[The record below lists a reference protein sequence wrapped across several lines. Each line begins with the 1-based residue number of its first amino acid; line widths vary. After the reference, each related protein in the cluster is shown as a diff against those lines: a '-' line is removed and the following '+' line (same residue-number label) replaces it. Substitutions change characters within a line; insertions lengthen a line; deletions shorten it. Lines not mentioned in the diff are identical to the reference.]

1 MKKCVLATLILAITQ
16 PAFAIRE
23 YHKISKSLRAQGMG
37 GAFYAL
43 SNDEYAL
50 FYNPAGLSFYDEG
63 WQLMLPINLAVGQ
76 NAISKYSS
84 IVNAFQSSGSISTV
98 ASNLDPLRNQPFSL
112 NAGLFPFYLQQN
124 FAIGLLLA
132 DTKANFDVIGA
143 GIDTSL
149 RVAAMSDSGLVVGYG
164 RSVGHNL
171 HVGLNTKFIVRAGGK
186 KTYST
191 TDIAQSS
198 SSSLKLTDLGGVGG
212 GIDFDLGAIYEVPEG
227 LFPWALGHRFSLTVT
242 NLLAS
247 SFGIAAQGNAPQLPR
262 YVSLGSYTI
271 FKGIGP
277 INNFIFLLDFAEFG
291 LGGQSDEELGARSGS
306 FWKHVN
312 LGLEMPMGHMF
323 ALRTGFRQGNFTL
336 GLGLN
341 LKYFKLDFA
350 WYAEELGTKVGTNSE
365 RRLGLRLAFG
375 GGALNESAIDASS
388 ISEHRQRLKDVARA
402 RDEAG
407 ENEDLKE
414 DGKKKGAAKELV
426 DRLQEAEKKDPTAGD
441 APQGGTEPPQNGTD
455 GGAADTNSSGESSGD
470 PGSSPEG
477 SAGTTP

>member
-1 MKKCVLATLILAITQ
+1 MKKCLFVLILVAFSQ
-16 PAFAIRE
+16 PALAIRE
-23 YHKISKSLRAQGMG
+23 YHKLSKSLRAQGMG

-50 FYNPAGLSFYDEG
+50 FYNPAGLSFYDED
-63 WQLMLPINLAVGQ
+63 WQLMLPVNISVGQ
-76 NAISKYSS
+76 NAISKYNS
-84 IVNAFQSSGSISTV
+84 IVSAFQSSGSISNV
-98 ASNLDPLRNQPFSL
+98 ASSLDPLRNQPFSV
-112 NAGLFPFYLQQN
+112 NAGLFPYYLQQN
-124 FAIGLLLA
+124 FAVGILLA
-132 DTKANFDVIGA
+132 DTKADFDVVGA
-143 GIDTSL
+143 GIDTQL
-149 RVAAMSDSGLVVGYG
+149 RLAAMSDSGLVVGYG
-164 RSVGHNL
+164 RSIGHNL
-171 HVGLNTKFIVRAGGK
+171 HVGLNSKFLFRAGGK

-198 SSSLKLTDLGGVGG
+198 SSSLKLTDLGGAGG

-227 LFPWALGHRFSLTVT
+227 LFPGALGHRFSLTVT

-247 SFGIAAQGNAPQLPR
+247 SFRIAAQGNAPQLPR
-262 YVSLGSYTI
+262 YLSLGSYTI

-312 LGLEMPMGHMF
+312 LGVEMPMGRIF

-375 GGALNESAIDASS
+375 GGSFNERAVDASS

-402 RDEAG
+402 RDEAAQ
-407 ENEDLKE
+407 NEDLKE

-426 DRLQEAEKKDPTAGD
+426 DRLQEAEKKDPAPGDATQSGGEPKKDGADGNTSDGGDQSGDAGD
-441 APQGGTEPPQNGTD
+441 SPAVEKD
-455 GGAADTNSSGESSGD
+455 A
-470 PGSSPEG
+470 GS
-477 SAGTTP
+477 TP